1 MPAQKISGVIIIAI
15 TLAGMLLTVTAA
27 SVISV
32 NEALPSRGSIISSIN
47 LEIYSDSECKQRLT
61 SIDWGEISPGGTS
74 SQTLYIKNTGDKPLV
89 LQGATD
95 NWNPSEA
102 NGPITV
108 TWNRENDNIA
118 SGQTLQ
124 AVLTLGVSSTI
135 SGITDFSVDIIIN
148 GVDTG

>member
-1 MPAQKISGVIIIAI
+1 MTAQRISGVIIVAI

-32 NEALPSRGSIISSIN
+32 TEALPSSGSIVSSIN
-47 LEIYSDSECKQRLT
+47 VELYSDHACTKRLT
-61 SIDWGEISPGGTS
+61 FIDWGEISPGGTS
-74 SQTLYIKNTGDKPLV
+74 TQTLYIKNTGDKPLV
-89 LQGATD
+89 LQGAAD

-102 NGPITV
+102 DGPITI

-124 AVLTLGVSSTI
+124 AVLTLSVSSTI
-135 SGITDFSVDIIIN
+135 SGITDFSVDIIIT
-148 GVDTG
+148 GVDMG